1 MRLPFNGESAPVGSQ
16 LCLSDKQVSLLTKIH
31 SACVESSIDGPT
43 FSFRKPWKKEEHS
56 MICRRDKI
64 LSINEKMFEF
74 YRNPSSNVAMLKFRQ
89 TLPCYQKK
97 EEILKCVK
105 DHQVVVISGET
116 GCGKTTQV
124 PQYILE
130 EAALQRRA
138 GHVRLVVTQPRRV
151 AAISVAERV
160 AMETGTRTGDIVGY
174 QVRSFF
180 TLSTK
185 NVMLHKMYNQV
196 RLDSKPPRTAGGSIL
211 YCTTGVLVSRL
222 QSDSEL
228 QAFTH
233 IIIDEIHER
242 DVLADI
248 LLVIIKQIMHKR
260 PDLKIILMSAT
271 LNASK
276 FSTFMYDCPTLH
288 VPGFMFPVEQFY
300 LEDALEMTEYR
311 PVSYDVDSNNNEN
324 PIAITEEEIAIL
336 ASEKNLSE
344 ETCSNL
350 LHPLSENLNFHLDLV
365 ADLIKHLDT
374 KKPPGAILVFVPG
387 WEEITVLGNM
397 LLGKD
402 TILVL
407 PLHGSMSAQDQRKIF
422 QPAQK
427 GLRKVVIATNIAES
441 SVTINDIVY
450 VVDCGKAKKKS
461 FDVESNSSELKVDW
475 ISKANAKQRMGRAG
489 RIRKGQVYKMYTK
502 SRELKFGDFMVPE
515 IVRCRLENVILK
527 LKILGCKNID
537 DFFSQLMDIPKAA
550 SVALAKR
557 TLYDIGALKEDGE
570 LTGLGWTLGQL
581 PSDPQLGKMMI
592 LGAGFGCLDPILSVV
607 TSLDHKSPFVG
618 TSKSRELAEAVDRL
632 SGETASDHL
641 AQANV
646 MAAWNGLNSRGGQA
660 KTYGIQLNTAF
671 ET

>member
-1 MRLPFNGESAPVGSQ
+1 M
-16 LCLSDKQVSLLTKIH
+16 
-31 SACVESSIDGPT
+31 
-43 FSFRKPWKKEEHS
+43 
-56 MICRRDKI
+56 
-64 LSINEKMFEF
+64 
-74 YRNPSSNVAMLKFRQ
+74 
-89 TLPCYQKK
+89 
-97 EEILKCVK
+97 
-105 DHQVVVISGET
+105 
-116 GCGKTTQV
+116 
-124 PQYILE
+124 
-130 EAALQRRA
+130 
-138 GHVRLVVTQPRRV
+138 
-151 AAISVAERV
+151 
-160 AMETGTRTGDIVGY
+160 
-174 QVRSFF
+174 
-180 TLSTK
+180 
-185 NVMLHKMYNQV
+185 
-196 RLDSKPPRTAGGSIL
+196 
-211 YCTTGVLVSRL
+211 SRL

-233 IIIDEIHER
+233 IILDEIHER

-248 LLVIIKQIMHKR
+248 LLVILKQIMHRR

-276 FSTFMYDCPTLH
+276 FSRFMHDCPTLH
-288 VPGFMFPVEQFY
+288 VPGYMFPVEQFY

-311 PVSYDVDSNNNEN
+311 HNVSYDVDSNINEN
-324 PIAITEEEIAIL
+324 SIAITEEEISIL

-350 LHPLSENLNFHLDLV
+350 LHPLSENLHFYLDLV

-374 KKPPGAILVFVPG
+374 TKPPGGILVFVPG

-397 LLGKD
+397 LLGVD
-402 TILVL
+402 TVLVL

-427 GLRKVVIATNIAES
+427 GLRKVVLATNIAES

-527 LKILGCKNID
+527 LKVLGCKNVD
-537 DFFSQLMDIPKAA
+537 DFFSQLMDIPEAA
-550 SVALAKR
+550 SVALAKK
-557 TLYDIGALKEDGE
+557 TLYDIGALKEGGE

-592 LGAGFGCLDPILSVV
+592 LGAGFSCLDPVLSVV
-607 TSLDHKSPFVG
+607 TSLEHKSPFVV
-618 TSKSRELAEAVDRL
+618 TSKSRELAAAVDRL
-632 SGETASDHL
+632 SRETASDHL
-641 AQANV
+641 AMANV
-646 MAAWNGLNSRGGQA
+646 MAAWDGLNSRGGQA
-660 KTYGIQLNTAF
+660 KTCGIQVNTAL